1 MSETEDKNPATE
13 KKKPESDRYQTP
25 ARLGWGA
32 TAEWLHPRIAK
43 IGELGPLGGR
53 LSKVPTNK
61 EYYAKLQKEKEE
73 NDKKEM
79 LEKKLE
85 EEEEEREEEA
95 RGISTMDLFLL
106 LGFFLFSAGLIVV
119 ILILPLPNMWTL
131 NLEFVLLAVG
141 VLVMGLAIFMGAAL
155 PCLLSSLW
163 RSLCCRGSRDK
174 KKVILVS
181 PKNINNDVDQLI
193 ASVYTNEHKH

>member
-73 NDKKEM
+73 NDKKERKQ
-79 LEKKLE
+79 EEGRNQKNERDQNNNKL
-85 EEEEEREEEA
+85 
-95 RGISTMDLFLL
+95 
-106 LGFFLFSAGLIVV
+106 
-119 ILILPLPNMWTL
+119 
-131 NLEFVLLAVG
+131 
-141 VLVMGLAIFMGAAL
+141 
-155 PCLLSSLW
+155 
-163 RSLCCRGSRDK
+163 
-174 KKVILVS
+174 
-181 PKNINNDVDQLI
+181 
-193 ASVYTNEHKH
+193 